1 MSEVLQ
7 SLTNL
12 PVHSP
17 SLFPSLGPSVVGGRP
32 VATNLDQVAL
42 DRDAPTRRRW
52 LPPRR
57 RRLRGRFRNAA
68 SAPAALE
75 AHGTHTTAEVARL
88 RTFSRATAQMR

>member
-12 PVHSP
+12 PVHTGGHSRATD
-17 SLFPSLGPSVVGGRP
+17 FESV
-32 VATNLDQVAL
+32 
-42 DRDAPTRRRW
+42 APTRRRW

-57 RRLRGRFRNAA
+57 RRPRGRFANAA